1 MNGAI
6 CFICNETY
14 YNDNETRIH
23 VERIERD
30 GTTIK
35 TLKWDGMLC
44 DKCLG
49 RLLGKEGGDD

>member
-6 CFICNETY
+6 CFICNELY
-14 YNDNETRIH
+14 YSDNETRIS
-23 VERIERD
+23 VERIEREE
-30 GTTIK
+30 TK
-35 TLKWDGMLC
+35 VNTLRWDGMLC